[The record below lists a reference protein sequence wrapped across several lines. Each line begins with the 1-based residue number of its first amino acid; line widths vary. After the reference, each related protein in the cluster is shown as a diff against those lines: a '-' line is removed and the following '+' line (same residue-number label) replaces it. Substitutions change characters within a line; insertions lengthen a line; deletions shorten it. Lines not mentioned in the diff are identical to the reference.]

1 MQLIRTVGR
10 LIVLLLVAQFSA
22 CATYR
27 DYGLMDQIPNWE
39 GEAEVRCGGQVRVED
54 RTPEMTDRC

>member
-1 MQLIRTVGR
+1 MQWLATSR
-10 LIVLLLVAQFSA
+10 LVLLLGVAQLTA

-27 DYGLMDQIPNWE
+27 DHGLMDQIPNWE
-39 GEAEVRCGGQVRVED
+39 GEATVRCGGQVRIED

>member
-1 MQLIRTVGR
+1 MR
-10 LIVLLLVAQFSA
+10 LLAITRLVVLLLVAQLTA

-27 DYGLMDQIPNWE
+27 DDGLIDQIPNWE
-39 GEAEVRCGGQVRVED
+39 GEADLRCGGQVRAED

>member
-1 MQLIRTVGR
+1 MQSTIR
-10 LIVLLLVAQFSA
+10 LVLLVCVAQLTA

-27 DYGLMDQIPNWE
+27 DDGLMDQIPNWE
-39 GEAEVRCGGQVRVED
+39 GEADLRCGGQVRAED